1 MENLPNPTTSGT
13 SSRSPNSTPGIEI
26 YVLHENQLENVM
38 ICFNNFLTYIEGSAD
53 TRSIIGVAVGVGVAV
68 GGMIAIFIV
77 IIVTVII
84 VVSVKHFHS
93 ISNKINNKYYCYSFT
108 MFFHSE

>member
-26 YVLHENQLENVM
+26 YVLHENKFENVM

-53 TRSIIGVAVGVGVAV
+53 TRSIIGVAV